1 MASNPDLRGTLS
13 AYAKWA
19 GISIQTACMRNR
31 RGQIVMC
38 EDLPWLVDFV
48 RSNECARSVGRPKK
62 PRNMRKIHINAR
74 VTIDQWQEIQK
85 IITKQRSTK

>member
-1 MASNPDLRGTLS
+1 MSSNPDLRGTLS

-19 GISIQTACMRNR
+19 GISIQTASMRNR

-38 EDLPWLVDFV
+38 DDVPWLVDFV
-48 RSNECARSVGRPKK
+48 RSEAAVRTAGRPKR

-74 VTIDQWQEIQK
+74 VTIDQWQQIQK
-85 IITKQRSTK
+85 ILNQKDK

>member
-1 MASNPDLRGTLS
+1 MSSNPDLRGTLS

-38 EDLPWLVDFV
+38 DDLPWLVDFV
-48 RSNECARSVGRPKK
+48 RSNAAVGAVGRPKR

-74 VTIDQWQEIQK
+74 VTIDQWQQIQK
-85 IITKQRSTK
+85 ILNQKDK

>member
-1 MASNPDLRGTLS
+1 MSSNPDLRGTLS

-38 EDLPWLVDFV
+38 DDLPWLVDFV
-48 RSNECARSVGRPKK
+48 RSNAAVGSVGRPKR

-74 VTIDQWQEIQK
+74 VTIDQWQRIQK
-85 IITKQRSTK
+85 ILNQKDNK